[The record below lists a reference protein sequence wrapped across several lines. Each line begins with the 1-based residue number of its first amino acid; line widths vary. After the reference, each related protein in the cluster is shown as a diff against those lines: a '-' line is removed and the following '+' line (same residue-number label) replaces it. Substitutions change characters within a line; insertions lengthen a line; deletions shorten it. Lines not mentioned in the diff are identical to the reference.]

1 MIVPPWVKPLVAVA
15 VVCGAFGAGW
25 YVNGMRHENASLR
38 ADADRQEAL
47 NKAVDKE
54 RDRADRY
61 SQQVVDLLQATPPVT
76 NTIRETIRENPS
88 SCVRPAPVTD
98 SLHQALSRANQAIA
112 AAGGNGALPADA
124 GETVKPDGR

>member
-47 NKAVDKE
+47 AAAVDKE

-98 SLHQALSRANQAIA
+98 SLHKALSRANQAIA

-124 GETVKPDGR
+124 GEAGKPDGR

>member
-25 YVNGMRHENASLR
+25 YVNGMRHENAALR
-38 ADADRQEAL
+38 ADAGRQEAL

-88 SCVRPAPVTD
+88 ACVRPDPVTD

-124 GETVKPDGR
+124 GEAVKPDGR

>member
-1 MIVPPWVKPLVAVA
+1 MIIPPWVRLLIAA
-15 VVCGAFGAGW
+15 GALCGAFGAGW

-124 GETVKPDGR
+124 GEAGKPDGR

>member
-47 NKAVDKE
+47 AAAVDKE

-88 SCVRPAPVTD
+88 TCVRPAPVTD
-98 SLHQALSRANQAIA
+98 GLHQALSRANQAIA

-124 GETVKPDGR
+124 GEAVKPDGR

>member
-1 MIVPPWVKPLVAVA
+1 MIVPPWVRLLIAA
-15 VVCGAFGAGW
+15 GALCGAFGAGW
-25 YVNGMRHENASLR
+25 YINGMRHENAALR
-38 ADADRQEAL
+38 ADAGRQEAL

-124 GETVKPDGR
+124 GEAGQPDGR

>member
-47 NKAVDKE
+47 AAAVDKE

-124 GETVKPDGR
+124 GEAVKPDGR

>member
-1 MIVPPWVKPLVAVA
+1 MIIPPWVRLLIAAGVL
-15 VVCGAFGAGW
+15 CGAFGAGW
-25 YVNGMRHENASLR
+25 YVNGMRHENAALR
-38 ADADRQEAL
+38 ADAGRQEAL

-54 RDRADRY
+54 RERADRY

-124 GETVKPDGR
+124 SETVKPDGR

>member
-47 NKAVDKE
+47 NEALDAE
-54 RDRADRY
+54 RRRADRY

-76 NTIRETIRENPS
+76 HTVRELTRAYPS
-88 SCVRPAPVTD
+88 PCTRPAPVTD

-124 GETVKPDGR
+124 GEAVKPDGR

>member
-25 YVNGMRHENASLR
+25 YVNGMRHENAALR

-47 NKAVDKE
+47 AAAVDKE

-124 GETVKPDGR
+124 GEAVKPDGR

>member
-15 VVCGAFGAGW
+15 VVCGAFGSGW

-112 AAGGNGALPADA
+112 AAGGNGAVSADA
-124 GETVKPDGR
+124 GEAVKPDGR

>member
-1 MIVPPWVKPLVAVA
+1 MIVPPWVRLLIAA
-15 VVCGAFGAGW
+15 GALCGAFGAGW
-25 YVNGMRHENASLR
+25 YVNGQRHENKALR
-38 ADADRQEAL
+38 ADAGRQEAL
-47 NKAVDKE
+47 AAAVDKE
-54 RDRADRY
+54 RDRADQY

-88 SCVRPAPVTD
+88 SCIRPAPVTD

-124 GETVKPDGR
+124 GEAVKPDGR

>member
-25 YVNGMRHENASLR
+25 YVNGMRHENAALR
-38 ADADRQEAL
+38 ADAGRQEAL

-124 GETVKPDGR
+124 GEAVKPDGR

>member
-1 MIVPPWVKPLVAVA
+1 MIIPQRVRLLIAA
-15 VVCGAFGAGW
+15 GALCGAFGAGW
-25 YVNGMRHENASLR
+25 YVNGMRHENAALR
-38 ADADRQEAL
+38 ADAGRQEAL

-98 SLHQALSRANQAIA
+98 SLRQALSRANQAIA

-124 GETVKPDGR
+124 GETGKPD